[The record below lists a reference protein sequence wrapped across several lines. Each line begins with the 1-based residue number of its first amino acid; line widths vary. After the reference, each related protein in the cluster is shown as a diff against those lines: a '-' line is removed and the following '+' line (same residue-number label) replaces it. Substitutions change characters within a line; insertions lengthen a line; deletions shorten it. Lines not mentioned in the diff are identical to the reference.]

1 MTAQLQI
8 PDLSSYETFVN
19 GFPHDAFVQL
29 REHAPVWWHEPTD
42 RTPDGEGFWCVS
54 THELVVEVF
63 RTPRVYSSHTGGDR
77 PHGGTMIN
85 DMEMSGK
92 LLNMM
97 DDPRH
102 QRIRQLVSKG
112 FTPKRITRLRADL
125 EAITGSTL
133 DSVAPE
139 PGRRGS
145 CDLVTDVAAELPLQ
159 AICLLL
165 GAPGEDRHALC
176 EWVDVTSSDF
186 SDEIPSS
193 VRAEASKNL
202 FQYGQRLI
210 RDRTADPR
218 DDLLSVVIH
227 GELPDQDPP
236 RLNQGT
242 EGGGLDRRGRRWRSR
257 PPLGDS
263 DMSASASRRLGWAVT
278 LCEERSQHAAER
290 RQPRCGASASIALVR
305 GTAGT
310 IGMTGEGGC
319 LERLTTSCLRPAGG
333 TCSMTRCSTPCARPA
348 ATMPGSV
355 VSWEWITSISTARLD
370 PSARQCAAPSRTS
383 SRCQASVWLAW
394 FPVMTPRSVLPSW
407 RRSTRCWPR
416 RSGAPTCPAAR
427 SKPN

>member
-1 MTAQLQI
+1 MTAQLRI

-63 RTPRVYSSHTGGDR
+63 RTPRIYSSHTGGDR
-77 PHGGTMIN
+77 PYGGTMIN

-176 EWVDVTSSDF
+176 EWVDITSSDF
-186 SDEIPSS
+186 SDEVPSS
-193 VRAEASKNL
+193 VRAQASANL

-236 RLNQGT
+236 RLDET
-242 EGGGLDRRGRRWRSR
+242 EVAMFWSLLFTAGAETTRKAIATGIWELSKSPEQFEALRADRSLMPAAVEEIVRWTTPSVYKRRTATRDAVLGGQEIRAGDKVVVWEMSANRDEAIFDAPFEFRIDRAPNSHVGFGHGPHFCLGANLARLEVDVMLNAVLDRWHQIE
-257 PPLGDS
+257 
-263 DMSASASRRLGWAVT
+263 A
-278 LCEERSQHAAER
+278 
-290 RQPRCGASASIALVR
+290 
-305 GTAGT
+305 
-310 IGMTGEGGC
+310 TGEPTYTRTN
-319 LERLTTSCLRPAGG
+319 RLSGLRTLPIAF
-333 TCSMTRCSTPCARPA
+333 TDITRA
-348 ATMPGSV
+348 A
-355 VSWEWITSISTARLD
+355 D
-370 PSARQCAAPSRTS
+370 
-383 SRCQASVWLAW
+383 
-394 FPVMTPRSVLPSW
+394 
-407 RRSTRCWPR
+407 
-416 RSGAPTCPAAR
+416 
-427 SKPN
+427 